1 MTGSRRDG
9 LLVACALT
17 ALLGCPAVTR
27 GAGRSAGPI
36 VVRASRLPPLGSAGH
51 GGLCTREDAQS
62 AGPGATNASAGPH
75 PAAAPEANAIA
86 AEVVHSLPSV
96 TVESHQLPTPARRA
110 SWPARLVDHF
120 VDHFDL
126 ATKLRAIR
134 RLKIVPMFDNAR
146 ITVYLGVDHS
156 GIAGLHIQ
164 QQDANDLPP
173 LFARNAP
180 VAESV
185 ALRTAPL
192 RLP

>member
-1 MTGSRRDG
+1 MTGSPRDAV
-9 LLVACALT
+9 LVACALT
-17 ALLGCPAVTR
+17 ALLACPVAAL
-27 GAGRSAGPI
+27 GAGRSSSPA
-36 VVRASRLPPLGSAGH
+36 VVRAARLPPLAPTQR

-62 AGPGATNASAGPH
+62 AGPGASNAIGGPH
-75 PAAAPEANAIA
+75 PAAAPEANAIT
-86 AEVVHSLPSV
+86 AEAVHTLPTV
-96 TVESHQLPTPARRA
+96 TVDSHQLPTLTRRA

-126 ATKLRAIR
+126 ATKLRAIK

-146 ITVYLGVDHS
+146 VTVYLGVDHS

-180 VAESV
+180 LTAPA

>member
-1 MTGSRRDG
+1 MTGSPRDG
-9 LLVACALT
+9 MLLACALT
-17 ALLGCPAVTR
+17 ALLACPGAAL
-27 GAGRSAGPI
+27 GAGRSASAAA
-36 VVRASRLPPLGSAGH
+36 VRASRLSPLGAAQR

-62 AGPGATNASAGPH
+62 AGPGAANASFGPH

-86 AEVVHSLPSV
+86 AEVVHALPAV
-96 TVESHQLPTPARRA
+96 TVESRQLPTPARRA
-110 SWPARLVDHF
+110 SWPARLVENF

-146 ITVYLGVDHS
+146 VTVYLGVDHS

-173 LFARNAP
+173 LFARNVPVVEAAAP
-180 VAESV
+180 
-185 ALRTAPL
+185 RTVPL